1 MIIRNARVVTLDA
14 ANRVLEGAEVE
25 IGADGAIKR
34 VGEALAGGGLRVVG
48 SPPPTT
54 HNPPTASTVLDARG
68 KLLMPALI
76 NCHTHL
82 YSTLARGIPLPGPAP
97 KNFPEILK
105 KLWWRLDRALD
116 LDDVYY
122 SALVGLI
129 DSAKN
134 GVGTLVDHHS
144 SPNACAG
151 SLDQVER
158 AFREVG
164 LRGVLCYETSDRDGP
179 EKARAALVENIRF
192 IERTGRGGD
201 GLIAASFGLH
211 ASFTLSDRTLR
222 QAVEAEETLGAGF
235 HIHVAEDRSD
245 LDHARRRFHKTV
257 VGRLRDLGV
266 LTDRTLAAHCIHVTA
281 GDIAALA
288 KLGANVAHNPQSNAN
303 NAVGIAKL
311 VELMKGGVLV
321 GLGSDGYSPRM
332 WEEFKTAFHMQKVRT
347 GDPRVG
353 YAEAYAA
360 ALLNNRAIARK
371 LWGMEIGRIE
381 AGARA
386 DLVLVDYYPP
396 TPLDAG
402 NLFGHLLFG
411 IANAPI
417 DTLIVDG
424 RPVIQDKRCVTVD
437 EAAVAERATRQAKA
451 LWQRF

>member
-1 MIIRNARVVTLDA
+1 VIVRNARVLTFDAENRILDRA
-14 ANRVLEGAEVE
+14 AVR
-25 IGADGAIKR
+25 IGAGGGIAS
-34 VGEALAGGGLRVVG
+34 VGEAGGQAPSEDVIDAGGR
-48 SPPPTT
+48 
-54 HNPPTASTVLDARG
+54 
-68 KLLMPALI
+68 LLMPALI

-82 YSTLARGIPLPGPAP
+82 YSTLARGIALPGPAP

-105 KLWWRLDRALD
+105 RLWWRLDRALEPE
-116 LDDVYY
+116 DVYL
-122 SALVGLI
+122 SALVGLV
-129 DSAKN
+129 DCAKN

-179 EKARAALVENIRF
+179 ARAQAALDENVRF
-192 IERTGRGGD
+192 IERTRRAGD

-222 QAVEAEETLGAGF
+222 RAVEAEQSLKAGF

-245 LDHARRRFHKTV
+245 LEHARRKFKKTV
-257 VGRLRDLGV
+257 VARLRDLGV

-281 GDIAALA
+281 GDVAALA
-288 KLGANVAHNPQSNAN
+288 KLGSAVAHNPQSNAN
-303 NAVGIAKL
+303 NAVGVAKL
-311 VELMKGGVLV
+311 IELVAAGVLV

-332 WEEFKTAFHMQKVRT
+332 WDEFKTAFHLQKVRT

-360 ALLNNRAIARK
+360 ALLNNRAIARQ

-386 DLVLVDYYPP
+386 DLILVDYWPP

-411 IANAPI
+411 IANAPV

-424 RPVIQDKRCVTVD
+424 RVVVKDKRCVTVD
-437 EAAVAERATRQAKA
+437 EAAVAERATRKAKA